1 MGFGGK
7 GFTKVDGLALFV
19 RNSLPGQTLKVKI
32 IKKRKGFAE
41 AIPISVI
48 EQSKHYVDPECP
60 HFKYCGG
67 CSLQNLSYSEQ
78 LEQKSRQVGEV
89 LQHIGGV
96 RGVNVEPIIAA
107 PDVFYYRNKMEFSF
121 SNKRWLTDEDEQK
134 PKDFALGLHVPGNY
148 EKVLDIDDCR
158 LQSEV
163 SNKILASVKKSAQ
176 EYKFKPYDNKN
187 HSGNLR
193 YLIIK
198 QAANSDDLFVNI
210 VTKYDEP
217 MKLDKIVKKLIK
229 DCPEITTVVNVINDS
244 VASIAYGTK
253 VNVMHGSGLFNEKIG
268 SVHLELGPQEFLQT
282 NTKAAELL
290 YQKIIDFAELN
301 EKMNVFDLYS
311 GVGSIS
317 ISIASQVQKV
327 TGFEL
332 LPEAVDSAGRNA
344 VSNGVLNC
352 NFISGDMRELFRDV
366 DYIRKVH
373 GTPDV
378 IILDPPRSGIHPSMP
393 KRISNLKPKKVIYVS
408 CNPASFARDV
418 KLFDERGYKLVK
430 LQPFDLFPHT
440 PHIELVSLL
449 VPKSD

>member
-1 MGFGGK
+1 ML
-7 GFTKVDGLALFV
+7 VA
-19 RNSLPGQTLKVKI
+19 R
-32 IKKRKGFAE
+32 
-41 AIPISVI
+41 
-48 EQSKHYVDPECP
+48 
-60 HFKYCGG
+60 
-67 CSLQNLSYSEQ
+67 
-78 LEQKSRQVGEV
+78 GE
-89 LQHIGGV
+89 
-96 RGVNVEPIIAA
+96 
-107 PDVFYYRNKMEFSF
+107 
-121 SNKRWLTDEDEQK
+121 
-134 PKDFALGLHVPGNY
+134 
-148 EKVLDIDDCR
+148 
-158 LQSEV
+158 
-163 SNKILASVKKSAQ
+163 
-176 EYKFKPYDNKN
+176 
-187 HSGNLR
+187 
-193 YLIIK
+193 
-198 QAANSDDLFVNI
+198 AANTDDLFVNI

-217 MKLDKIVKKLIK
+217 MKLDKIVKRLIK
-229 DCPEITTVVNVINDS
+229 DCPEITTVVNVVNDS
-244 VASIAYGTK
+244 VASTAYGTK

-268 SVHLELGPQEFLQT
+268 SVNLELGPQEFLQT

-290 YQKIIDFAELN
+290 YKKIIEYAELN

-332 LPEAVDSAGRNA
+332 LPEAVESAGRNA
-344 VSNGVLNC
+344 GSNGVLNC

-408 CNPASFARDV
+408 CNPASFARDM